1 MSIKLY
7 EGYQIVG
14 DVADSL
20 SAQRGWLIELRR
32 QIKHSVRC
40 QALSDAVSLAV
51 QVVDIRVVWPES
63 EALSKIKEVLKV
75 KEEKTSVIPYIDA
88 IQYYRERD
96 QEDKSYQCNVVF
108 LRSQTK
114 TLALFYGE
122 DVFRKI
128 WELYPQ
134 VQPYGYWNN
143 TDMPDDVTE
152 EEWDKRHQDWSEAF
166 SGSSSWVPS
175 EAGWSVNLAEGQPWL
190 PLDEETM
197 AFVPTREQRARY
209 QAKWLILD
217 QLQQELDV
225 TAKIKAEQSYSA
237 YFEMVD
243 RFNTAEYQQEWS
255 TETARIEKLLPDVT
269 REMLIE
275 NIL

>member
-75 KEEKTSVIPYIDA
+75 KEEKTSIIPYIDA

-96 QEDKSYQCNVVF
+96 QEDKNYQCNVVF
-108 LRSQTK
+108 CGAKQK
-114 TLALFYGE
+114 
-122 DVFRKI
+122 
-128 WELYPQ
+128 
-134 VQPYGYWNN
+134 
-143 TDMPDDVTE
+143 
-152 EEWDKRHQDWSEAF
+152 
-166 SGSSSWVPS
+166 
-175 EAGWSVNLAEGQPWL
+175 PW
-190 PLDEETM
+190 PC
-197 AFVPTREQRARY
+197 F
-209 QAKWLILD
+209 
-217 QLQQELDV
+217 
-225 TAKIKAEQSYSA
+225 
-237 YFEMVD
+237 
-243 RFNTAEYQQEWS
+243 
-255 TETARIEKLLPDVT
+255 TARVCFVRYGNRILRCKHTVT
-269 REMLIE
+269 GTTPTCRMR
-275 NIL
+275 